1 MIEVTI
7 NIDILTHLKTPLI
20 VSGRSSASD
29 STEGAH
35 DAPPGSLVG
44 WEGISPPRSSP
55 LPSTCTASRL
65 GAFGNSP
72 FVESRN
78 PSIILLW
85 SHDFAL

>member
-1 MIEVTI
+1 MIEATI
-7 NIDILTHLKTPLI
+7 NIDILTNLKTPLI

-29 STEGAH
+29 PTEGAH

-55 LPSTCTASRL
+55 LPSTCMASWL
-65 GAFGNSP
+65 GVFGNSA
-72 FVESRN
+72 
-78 PSIILLW
+78 SIILLW